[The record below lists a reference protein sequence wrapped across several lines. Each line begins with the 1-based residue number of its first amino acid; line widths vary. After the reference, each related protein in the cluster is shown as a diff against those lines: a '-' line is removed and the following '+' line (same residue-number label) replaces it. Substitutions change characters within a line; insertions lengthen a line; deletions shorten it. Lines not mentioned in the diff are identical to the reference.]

1 MLPAP
6 LARFIVEPE
15 QAGRARSRSVTLQA
29 DSWPEVVSQLRQL
42 FPLLAERVLTASGS
56 LTTGFI
62 LVVNDE
68 VVPASRHCAYEVAD
82 GDEIALISAM
92 AGG

>member
-1 MLPAP
+1 MP
-6 LARFIVEPE
+6 L
-15 QAGRARSRSVTLQA
+15 QAG
-29 DSWPEVVSQLRQL
+29 SWPEVVSQLRQL
-42 FPLLAERVLTASGS
+42 FPVLAERVLDASGG
-56 LTTGFI
+56 LTTGFV

-82 GDEIALISAM
+82 GDEIALISAL